1 MAKKLIL
8 TNEEKSALITDYK
21 RGDSLRS
28 LEKKYHHDRKVL
40 SDILKAENVGI
51 RSNVLNS
58 RKYKHDEAFFE
69 KIDTEEKAYWLGF
82 IYADGFIGSRR
93 GTASQK
99 FGITLKADDAGHLEK
114 FKASIKATN
123 PVLTYRG
130 SGYNQDGLFAKILIT
145 SQKTVDDLKDKGV
158 IELKTL
164 VLSYPDE
171 KILPKELERHFVR
184 GYLDGDGCIS
194 YHGLSND
201 KRAYALGFT
210 GTRNILEGIKKFFG
224 KEEVKI
230 SPHNNAYQINIC
242 GNIQTGKMLDIL
254 YSDATIYLD
263 RKFDIYKEYLKYAER
278 QG

>member
-1 MAKKLIL
+1 M
-8 TNEEKSALITDYK
+8 
-21 RGDSLRS
+21 
-28 LEKKYHHDRKVL
+28 
-40 SDILKAENVGI
+40 
-51 RSNVLNS
+51 
-58 RKYKHDEAFFE
+58 
-69 KIDTEEKAYWLGF
+69 
-82 IYADGFIGSRR
+82 
-93 GTASQK
+93 
-99 FGITLKADDAGHLEK
+99 
-114 FKASIKATN
+114 
-123 PVLTYRG
+123 
-130 SGYNQDGLFAKILIT
+130 
-145 SQKTVDDLKDKGV
+145 

-230 SPHNNAYQINIC
+230 SPHNNAYQINIG